1 MVLRVLVAARGDDM
15 VGGVVQP
22 AAHEAPR
29 GAAWHWISLYAD
41 TEQ

>member
-29 GAAWHWISLYAD
+29 GTAWHWISLYAD
-41 TEQ
+41 TEE